1 MLCEVKIQTCVTIG
15 GIEKNNIFVIQ
26 EKDNKALKGRKLNL
40 HFVAPFI
47 LVFIVLTQY
56 SFLNLLNTLDLLL
69 PQYQEHH

>member
-47 LVFIVLTQY
+47 LVFIVLT
-56 SFLNLLNTLDLLL
+56 
-69 PQYQEHH
+69 